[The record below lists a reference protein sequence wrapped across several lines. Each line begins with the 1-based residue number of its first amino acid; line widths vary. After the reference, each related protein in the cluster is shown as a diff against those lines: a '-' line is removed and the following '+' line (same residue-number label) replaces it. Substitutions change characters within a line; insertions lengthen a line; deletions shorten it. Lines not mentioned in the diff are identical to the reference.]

1 MNGLATRNAL
11 HDIALGDR
19 STVPAIDEDAHYAFT
34 KGRASDKLKRAQD
47 LVFPRRPFIPDWSC
61 LDTMPDA
68 LGTPAEEARR
78 VEFAAWLYA
87 IESKAGLILI
97 AIMLALTALSLYHT
111 FTKPHAPPAPVKGD
125 DTHYHQR
132 ATHLAVS
139 QSIYVNDPH
148 ERCLV
153 GLHKDDEGQVIVT
166 HHC

>member
-11 HDIALGDR
+11 EQVAPRIE
-19 STVPAIDEDAHYAFT
+19 DEDHVF
-34 KGRASDKLKRAQD
+34 KHGRASDKLKRAQD
-47 LVFPRRPFIPDWSC
+47 LVFSRRPFIPDWSC

-78 VEFAAWLYA
+78 VELAAWLFA
-87 IESKAGLILI
+87 LESKAAKILI
-97 AIMLALTALSLYHT
+97 ALMLGAIVLLAYHQL
-111 FTKPHAPPAPVKGD
+111 TKPRPAPEPIQSD
-125 DTHYHQR
+125 DTHYRQR
-132 ATHLAVS
+132 AARLAVS

-153 GLHKDDEGQVIVT
+153 GLHKDDEGQVIVS